1 MKTLCLR
8 HLLLNV
14 RDRAT
19 LFLSF
24 ASAFVILSLYFLFI
38 PDFMLTAASDMG
50 MPSRWNESFIDSLM
64 LSGLTIVVGATG
76 GLGILSIY
84 IRDRE
89 TGILRDF
96 LVAPVS
102 RTGILISYLTA
113 GIFFSFIIMMIVFG
127 ISLCLLYVNYEID
140 YSYVVLLQGTG
151 LLFISAVLSNFVLFT
166 TAVFLKTSSS
176 FSSFGNLYGVVI
188 GFFTGVY
195 IPIGYYPEIIRKISG
210 FFPMA
215 QTASLMRQLMTAPA
229 LSQLEAE
236 VPKAAEVLK
245 ETFGVHIFVFS
256 KIGIPSLQ
264 YFFLFYS
271 ILVFILYFI
280 LTKRLYLFS

>member
-1 MKTLCLR
+1 MKSLCLR

-19 LFLSF
+19 LLLSF

-38 PDFMLTAASDMG
+38 RDFMMSASIERG
-50 MPSRWNESFIDSLM
+50 MPAQWNELFTDSLM
-64 LSGLTIVVGATG
+64 LSGLTVVVGSTG

-89 TGILRDF
+89 SGILRDF

-102 RTGILISYLTA
+102 RTAILVSYPAA
-113 GIFFSFIIMMIVFG
+113 GIFFSFILMLLVSG
-127 ISLCLLYVNYEID
+127 ISLGYLYISYGTS
-140 YSYVVLLQGTG
+140 YSFSTVIQGTG
-151 LLFISAVLSNFVLFT
+151 ILFLSAVLSNFVLFT
-166 TAVFLKTSSS
+166 AAVFLKTSSS

-188 GFFTGVY
+188 GFLTGVY
-195 IPIGYYPEIIRKISG
+195 IPIGYYPEIIQKIAG

-215 QTASLMRQLMTAPA
+215 QTTSLMRQLMTAPA
-229 LSQLEAE
+229 LTQMEAA
-236 VPKAAEVLK
+236 VPQAAEVLK

-256 KIGIPSLQ
+256 RMGNSSLQ
-264 YFFLFYS
+264 YFFLIYS
-271 ILVFILYFI
+271 TLVFLLYFM
-280 LTKRLYLFS
+280 LTKKSYLFS